1 VAELHRRTFLQL
13 AGGTAAA
20 SVLTPSIARAA
31 SIPANRRLGTLN
43 DVEHVVVLMQEN
55 RSFDH
60 YFGTMRGVRG
70 YGDPHPVTLR
80 NGKPVWRQPAGA
92 ALKDEVLPF
101 RPDLQD
107 LGLKFLQDID
117 HEWNSQH
124 EAFAGGNHD
133 RWVPAKTVPT
143 APSQV
148 NATMAHLERGDI
160 PFHYALADA
169 FTVCDAYHCSVL
181 GPTNPNRS
189 YLWTGWAGND
199 GKGGGPELH
208 TQPTPS
214 FTWRTYPE
222 RLQQAGVSWKIY
234 QDMGA
239 GLDKDHLWG
248 WSILAPYTGN
258 FGDNA
263 LLHYAQYQTST
274 PGTPLHDLAFNATDV
289 KSNAP
294 DQDLAFFDQL
304 AADVQADALPQ
315 VSWIVPPEAFSEHP
329 NWPANFGAWYV
340 AQVLDA
346 LTSNPDVWAKT
357 VLLLTYDENDGFF
370 DHVVPPYPA
379 VGSLNGD
386 STVATTHEL
395 FAGKGA
401 VHGPFGL
408 GIRVPMAV
416 ISPWS
421 TGGWVCSEVFDHTS
435 VIQFLEKRFGVTEP
449 HITPWRRAV
458 CGDLTSAFDFSK
470 TPAPP
475 PTLPSTAAFVPP
487 DRSRHPSVIPDPPAQ
502 QRVPRQE
509 PGTRPSRPL
518 GYRLRVDLAVTHD
531 TLRFDLTNH
540 GSRGAHLQ
548 ARSNDVKGA
557 PFSYTLGAGKGLQPV
572 LAATGP
578 YDVSFHGPNG
588 FFRRFAGNTREP
600 LLEVRGRR
608 RDEMLVLTLHNR
620 SDKALRV
627 HIADAYGADRTV
639 RVRKGGRR
647 EVKIGLAA
655 THRWYDVLVTLPSQ
669 PRFKRGLAGRFE
681 NGRPSTSDP
690 QLGG

>member
-1 VAELHRRTFLQL
+1 MAEVQRRTFLQL
-13 AGGTAAA
+13 AGGGAAA

-31 SIPANRRLGTLN
+31 SIPAHRKLGTLA

-70 YGDPHPVTLR
+70 YDDPHPAVLR
-80 NGKPVWRQPAGA
+80 NGKPVWRQPSGKH
-92 ALKDEVLPF
+92 LTKETLPF
-101 RPDLQD
+101 RPDLTD
-107 LGLKFLQDID
+107 LGAQFLQDLD

-124 EAFAGGNHD
+124 EGFAHGNHD
-133 RWVPAKTVPT
+133 RWVPAKGTT
-143 APSQV
+143 
-148 NATMAHLERGDI
+148 ATMAHLRREDV

-189 YLWTGWAGND
+189 YLWTGWAGNN

-208 TQPTPS
+208 TIATPRFS
-214 FTWRTYPE
+214 WRTYPE
-222 RLQQAGVSWKIY
+222 RLQHAGVSWKVY

-239 GLDKDHLWG
+239 GLDKANLWG

-263 LLHYAQYQTST
+263 LLHYAKYQDSV
-274 PGTPLHDLAFNATDV
+274 PGTALHDRAFNATDV
-289 KSNAP
+289 TSNPP
-294 DQDLAFFDQL
+294 DQDLEFFTQL
-304 AADVQADALPQ
+304 AADVQNDSLPQ

-346 LTSNPDVWAKT
+346 LTSNPAVWAKT
-357 VLLLTYDENDGFF
+357 VLFLTYDENDGFF

-379 VGSLNGD
+379 VGGLNGA
-386 STVATTHEL
+386 STVPTTHEL
-395 FAGKGA
+395 FSGKNA

-435 VIQFLEKRFGVTEP
+435 IIQFLEKRFGVEEP

-470 TPAPP
+470 TPAAPP
-475 PTLPSTAAFVPP
+475 SLPSTATFVPP
-487 DRSRHPSVIPDPPAQ
+487 DRQRHPSVFPHPPAT
-502 QRVPRQE
+502 QRMPRQE
-509 PGTRPSRPL
+509 RGTRPSRPL
-518 GYRLRVDLAVTHD
+518 GYRLRVDLSVTED
-531 TLRFDLTNH
+531 ALRFDLLNH
-540 GSRGAHLQ
+540 GTRGAHLQ

-557 PFSYTLGAGKGLQPV
+557 PFSYTLGSGRSLHPV
-572 LAATGP
+572 LAATGG

-588 FFRRFAGNTREP
+588 FFRRFAGNTHER
-600 LLEVRGRR
+600 LLEVRARR
-608 RDEMLVLTLHNR
+608 REMHLVLTLHNR
-620 SDKALRV
+620 SDKTLKV
-627 HIADAYGADRTV
+627 HLADVFGPDRTL
-639 RVRKGGRR
+639 RVRKGARR
-647 EVKIGLAA
+647 EVRIPLAP
-655 THRWYDVLVTLPSQ
+655 THRWYDVLVTLPAQ
-669 PRFKRGLAGRFE
+669 PHFKRAFAGRFE

-690 QLGG
+690 QIGA